1 MYRLDDDLRVVYRK
15 NYHHGRVEVEVSMMD
30 EYTEHCFY
38 IDDRHELL
46 ERIRGGV
53 DNDDLASNVVF
64 NPPNDDD
71 RARRYRRRNREEGD
85 PSSVS

>member
-1 MYRLDDDLRVVYRK
+1 MSILSIAFIFDD
-15 NYHHGRVEVEVSMMD
+15 
-30 EYTEHCFY
+30 C
-38 IDDRHELL
+38 HELL

-53 DNDDLASNVVF
+53 NNDDLVSNMVF

-85 PSSVS
+85 PFSVS